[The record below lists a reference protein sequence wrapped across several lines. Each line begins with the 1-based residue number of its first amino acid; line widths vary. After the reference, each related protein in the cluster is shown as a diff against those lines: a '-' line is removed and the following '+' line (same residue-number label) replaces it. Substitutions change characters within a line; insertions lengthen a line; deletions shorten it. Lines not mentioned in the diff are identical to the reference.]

1 MVSLQS
7 ASMVEN
13 MLDQAARVAVDMEGV
28 VNNRDKKA
36 GHLTGLVQVGD
47 QQGNISLFRTGRNPS
62 LYRAGRLAELLES
75 PVIVKILHGSSEDC
89 RSAHLDGVRLTNIF
103 DTALAYRLLRFQK
116 YRNTTGCEVWTRPR

>member
-1 MVSLQS
+1 MQS

-36 GHLTGLVQVGD
+36 GHLTGLVQVSD

-75 PVIVKILHGSSEDC
+75 PVIVKILHC

-116 YRNTTGCEVWTRPR
+116 YRNTVWTRPR